1 MSKFEVELFDL
12 KTNLENKS
20 WDKFKNNRQ
29 IIGKFW
35 TKKYSFLVRKGKFKT
50 KGGKFYTLNSLF
62 DHNLTKLS

>member
-29 IIGKFW
+29 GIDKFW
-35 TKKYSFLVRKGKFKT
+35 TKTYSFSVQKGKFKT
-50 KGGKFYTLNSLF
+50 KDGKFNTLNSLF
-62 DHNLTKLS
+62 GHNLTKLS